1 MLSASTDYYVEE
13 RMSFYFTDQI
23 QQSFNKVF
31 HQCNKDIAWEGKA
44 ELETLV
50 KLDEEGQTI
59 PGIGDVYA
67 ILARVYSGPQFT
79 WIEAGFP
86 EDDSKAYS
94 YLHTAI
100 RKGSAIAILQAMR
113 TSGALTPTIEKEL
126 PMTKDE
132 AFQRVYEGAQK
143 GCSYC
148 AYAIANVY
156 QWGDYHILP
165 SAKKVA
171 NEGEPSG
178 FARFLKG
185 LFVQADQ
192 RRLANKVNTIAQQW
206 LRKSA
211 EAGLVIAY
219 RNLRITYA
227 EQCNKK
233 MEEQV
238 IFEGAKAG
246 LPLMMYLAGDICKS
260 RGEHEGALQYF
271 ERGAAMNNGMCLREA
286 AEYYAKPRESNKRIP
301 QDIQKAL
308 RYYERAAIS
317 PDYLDFDDHAYVTM
331 QAIIIRTLNIDGQ
344 SQDWSRIAHLLQQ
357 PAIYTLDAIWPYLA
371 YVFTF
376 KKGNTPAIRNAIEC
390 VNQASKCHDRYG
402 SYDYADHLWQLA
414 AGYCYEIGAI
424 TNEPDLDQAVAF
436 YEHAR
441 ESIRR
446 INTRNDN
453 WLSTG
458 EPLVIPDEASERLEA
473 FELVDGH
480 YQYKEGV
487 KESSTT
493 CNPMPPAWPQ
503 NSVDVLEI
511 FEESTTGWRTNK
523 YDWAFIQREWDT
535 QKYLSFIIYDNRQS
549 IENVIYD
556 VYSIVMF
563 HNEDKNS
570 CTIYL
575 YGYLEATDERD
586 ENSEPTV
593 YEIRYFKEMSISEG
607 LALIKEFYD
616 HATLP
621 VIDESWERQ
630 YKNTT
635 PPREYVLTCDN
646 DIFYLN
652 QYEFSNQM
660 IKDALEGVAN
670 GKYDI
675 IAVRP
680 SNLDDPGIS
689 YFIERGKGKNLH
701 ISLYITIED
710 DTEDD
715 IVYGF
720 ERESCNLTS
729 INYWIQES
737 ITSNK
742 LPDLSDWEEVK
753 KKHN

>member
-1 MLSASTDYYVEE
+1 
-13 RMSFYFTDQI
+13 MSFYFTDQI
-23 QQSFNKVF
+23 QQSFNKIF
-31 HQCNKDIAWEGKA
+31 HQCNKDIAWAGKA

-132 AFQRVYEGAQK
+132 AFQRIYEGAQK

-192 RRLANKVNTIAQQW
+192 RRLANKVTAIAQQW

-219 RNLRITYA
+219 RNLRITYV
-227 EQCNKK
+227 EQGNKK

-238 IFEGAKAG
+238 IFEAAKAG

-260 RGEHEGALQYF
+260 HGEHEGALEYF

-424 TNEPDLDQAVAF
+424 TNEPDLDQAIAF

-453 WLSTG
+453 WLGTG
-458 EPLVIPDEASERLEA
+458 KPLVIPDEASERLEA

-480 YQYKEGV
+480 YQYKEGI

-511 FEESTTGWRTNK
+511 FEDSTTGWRTNK
-523 YDWAFIQREWDT
+523 YDWAFIQHEWDT

-593 YEIRYFKEMSISEG
+593 YEIRYFKEMSIPEG

-621 VIDESWERQ
+621 IIDESWERQ

-652 QYEFSNQM
+652 QYELSNQM

-675 IAVRP
+675 MAVRP

-742 LPDLSDWEEVK
+742 LPDLSDWDEIK